1 MSEAVKELI
10 DIVIKLR
17 SDNGCDWD
25 RKQTSESLTPHLIE
39 EANEVVDAVLEKNSE
54 NLKEELGDLLLH
66 VVFQAVIA
74 SEKNTFE
81 FEDVVQQINE
91 KLIKRHPHIFDK
103 NYDGEDLSNAKNWEL
118 IKKSEK
124 NRESILDG
132 MPKSL
137 SALIVAQRY
146 QDKTGAVGFEW
157 ENFSQAMDKV
167 DEELGEL
174 KQAINNILLTANTV
188 RITCDK
194 GTDIYGSP
202 PKNGAVEDVSVRRF
216 PLGVPQPLNA
226 CQMSGYVALDKYLT
240 PTGSKVYSPA
250 SIEIKQTVLAQIQN
264 GIISQEAPISLETV
278 WIKGGAEKWNFLK
291 NQIVELGRAG
301 YPGCIGCAGPAAS
314 EPWDES
320 ISRDGKN

>member
-1 MSEAVKELI
+1 MIQKIPKKLCFQNKKRLFPIFQETFVVSEAVKELI

-74 SEKNTFE
+74 SEKKTFD

-103 NYDGEDLSNAKNWEL
+103 NYDGEDLSNSKNWEL

-137 SALIVAQRY
+137 SSLIVAQRY

-157 ENFSQAMDKV
+157 ENSSQAMDKV

-174 KQAINNILLTANTV
+174 KQAINNNDLNNIEEEIGDLL
-188 RITCDK
+188 ITIVNLARFF
-194 GTDIYGSP
+194 DISADLALRKTNQKFY
-202 PKNGAVEDVSVRRF
+202 RRF
-216 PLGVPQPLNA
+216 NF
-226 CQMSGYVALDKYLT
+226 
-240 PTGSKVYSPA
+240 
-250 SIEIKQTVLAQIQN
+250 IEKIVQKNNQKI
-264 GIISQEAPISLETV
+264 EDISLGELLNY
-278 WIKGGAEKWNFLK
+278 WKKAKNEEK
-291 NQIVELGRAG
+291 
-301 YPGCIGCAGPAAS
+301 
-314 EPWDES
+314 
-320 ISRDGKN
+320 

>member
-1 MSEAVKELI
+1 MSESVKELI

-74 SEKNTFE
+74 SEKKTFE

-103 NYDGEDLSNAKNWEL
+103 NYDGEDLSNPKNWEL

-174 KQAINNILLTANTV
+174 KQAINNNDLNNIEEEIGDLL
-188 RITCDK
+188 ITIVNLARFF
-194 GTDIYGSP
+194 DISADLALRKTNKKFY
-202 PKNGAVEDVSVRRF
+202 RRF
-216 PLGVPQPLNA
+216 NF
-226 CQMSGYVALDKYLT
+226 
-240 PTGSKVYSPA
+240 
-250 SIEIKQTVLAQIQN
+250 IEKIVQKNNQKI
-264 GIISQEAPISLETV
+264 EDISLSELLNY
-278 WIKGGAEKWNFLK
+278 WEKAK
-291 NQIVELGRAG
+291 HE
-301 YPGCIGCAGPAAS
+301 
-314 EPWDES
+314 E
-320 ISRDGKN
+320 K

>member
-1 MSEAVKELI
+1 MKRELTITTNTEALSRLRFQNDCLTNYLNKLSAKEEICECLKYLNHSVSKITNLFNKEI
-10 DIVIKLR
+10 D
-17 SDNGCDWD
+17 DYENY
-25 RKQTSESLTPHLIE
+25 LIE

-74 SEKNTFE
+74 SEKKTFE
-81 FEDVVQQINE
+81 FEDVAQQINE

-124 NRESILDG
+124 SRESILDG

-137 SALIVAQRY
+137 STLIVAQRY

-174 KQAINNILLTANTV
+174 KQAINNNDLNNIEEEIGDLL
-188 RITCDK
+188 ITIVNLARFF
-194 GTDIYGSP
+194 DISADLALRKTNQKFY
-202 PKNGAVEDVSVRRF
+202 RRF
-216 PLGVPQPLNA
+216 NF
-226 CQMSGYVALDKYLT
+226 
-240 PTGSKVYSPA
+240 
-250 SIEIKQTVLAQIQN
+250 IEKIVQKNNQKI
-264 GIISQEAPISLETV
+264 EDISLRELLNY
-278 WIKGGAEKWNFLK
+278 WEKAK
-291 NQIVELGRAG
+291 HE
-301 YPGCIGCAGPAAS
+301 
-314 EPWDES
+314 E
-320 ISRDGKN
+320 K

>member
-1 MSEAVKELI
+1 MPKKLCSQSKKRLFPIFQETFVVSESVKELI

-39 EANEVVDAVLEKNSE
+39 EANEVVNAVLEKNSE

-74 SEKNTFE
+74 SEKKTFD

-124 NRESILDG
+124 DRESILDG

-157 ENFSQAMDKV
+157 ENSSQAMDKV

-174 KQAINNILLTANTV
+174 KQAINNNDLNNIEEEIGDLL
-188 RITCDK
+188 ITIVNLARFF
-194 GTDIYGSP
+194 DISADLALRKTNQKFY
-202 PKNGAVEDVSVRRF
+202 RRF
-216 PLGVPQPLNA
+216 NF
-226 CQMSGYVALDKYLT
+226 
-240 PTGSKVYSPA
+240 
-250 SIEIKQTVLAQIQN
+250 IEKIVQKNNQKI
-264 GIISQEAPISLETV
+264 EDISLGELLNY
-278 WIKGGAEKWNFLK
+278 WKKAKNEEK
-291 NQIVELGRAG
+291 
-301 YPGCIGCAGPAAS
+301 
-314 EPWDES
+314 
-320 ISRDGKN
+320 

>member
-1 MSEAVKELI
+1 MRLFPILKEKFVVSEAVKELI

-74 SEKNTFE
+74 SEKKTFE

-124 NRESILDG
+124 NRKSILDG

-174 KQAINNILLTANTV
+174 KQAINNNDLNNIEEEIGDLL
-188 RITCDK
+188 ITIVNLARFF
-194 GTDIYGSP
+194 DISADLALRKTNQKFY
-202 PKNGAVEDVSVRRF
+202 RRF
-216 PLGVPQPLNA
+216 NF
-226 CQMSGYVALDKYLT
+226 
-240 PTGSKVYSPA
+240 
-250 SIEIKQTVLAQIQN
+250 IEKIVQKNNQKI
-264 GIISQEAPISLETV
+264 EDISLRELLNY
-278 WIKGGAEKWNFLK
+278 WDKAKHEEK
-291 NQIVELGRAG
+291 
-301 YPGCIGCAGPAAS
+301 
-314 EPWDES
+314 
-320 ISRDGKN
+320 